1 MLARQDGLVLP
12 SVEERREQLILTV
25 EDAMRLA
32 AAVVFEPGD
41 KVSDAIKRVEGKEGI
56 LYFLR
61 ARPGEW
67 HHVEPAE
74 LQRLAS
80 DASQP
85 HTVAEADSKGP
96 LPFVF
101 RDMSLEEALHWA
113 GDWPALPVLNRADL
127 SKLEGVITLDDI
139 LKAFRKVPVA

>member
-25 EDAMRLA
+25 EDAMRLDA
-32 AAVVFEPGD
+32 AMVLEPGD
-41 KVSDAIKRVEGKEGI
+41 KVSEALKRLEAKKGNLCFV
-56 LYFLR
+56 R

-74 LQRLAS
+74 LQRLAT
-80 DASQP
+80 DASEP
-85 HTVAEADSKGP
+85 STVAQASSTGP

-127 SKLEGVITLDDI
+127 SKLEGVLTLEDI
-139 LKAFRKVPVA
+139 LRAFRKVPVE